1 MTESEYLPTSKFTN
15 DELLVPGFLWHKGIP
30 VALVKKH
37 YRTQLL
43 LPFEFLKDYPH
54 YSASFNGFLE
64 LSSTLTWFSPNL
76 VTTIVRVWANRYF
89 GASFKVDLPRL
100 KASIQTLFGFHTG
113 YPDLSSRVKHP
124 EKKKDFRSLTDLPIE
139 ESFNEVLR
147 RVKISDLNSLYEV
160 TPLWSNHVKHRA
172 SNEDTMR
179 VAELRIKTKSLIEVQ
194 TSQELVLSRT
204 FIEDFD
210 FKSLLGF
217 GIRKFDTEG
226 TLKDYWF
233 IPRQRIRFDTLQ
245 SQVRNYLVNYE
256 IAQKL
261 TLDGEEKI
269 KAIDVDKK
277 LDEIAW
283 SKDRSLDL
291 DGIEEVAILMLAL
304 EYPEASLT
312 LSDHILYDLLV
323 ENIPLSEAIEKIEAL
338 SNGRHTTGNVKK
350 ELFEKAC
357 RERAIEFIGTR
368 SKLPLSKYYV
378 PGARLCTL

>member
-30 VALVKKH
+30 VALIKKH

-64 LSSTLTWFSPNL
+64 LSSALTWFSPNL
-76 VTTIVRVWANRYF
+76 VTAIARAWANRYF
-89 GASFKVDLPRL
+89 GASFKVDLARL
-100 KASIQTLFGFHTG
+100 KAGIRTLFGFHTG
-113 YPDLSSRVKHP
+113 YPDLSQRVKHP
-124 EKKKDFRSLTDLPIE
+124 GEKDFGSLADLPIE
-139 ESFNEVLR
+139 ESFNEVLQ

-160 TPLWSNHVKHRA
+160 TPLWSNHVKHRT

-194 TSQELVLSRT
+194 TSKELVLSRT
-204 FIEDFD
+204 FIEDFN
-210 FKSLLGF
+210 FNSLLGF

-226 TLKDYWF
+226 NLKDYWF
-233 IPRQRIRFDTLQ
+233 IPRQKIRFDTLQ